1 MIARAVL
8 ASLAVLF
15 WTALDAGAQDYPS
28 RAITIVVP
36 YPPGG
41 GTDLIARTL
50 GLKLSERLGKPFVIE
65 NRPGAA
71 TTIAAAAL
79 AKSPPD
85 GHTLLMATST
95 TLAINPSLYK
105 QLAYDPL
112 KDFSH
117 VALVVN
123 VPFVLVV
130 NPSLG
135 VNTVSD
141 LVKLA
146 KSKPGDLNF
155 ASAGVG
161 SPHHLYMELFKAMA
175 GVEAKHIQYRGSLP
189 GLNDV
194 VAGHI
199 PMMFSDLAPALPLI
213 AGNRV
218 RALAVSSARRVPA
231 APDIPPL
238 AEVGV
243 PGYEAVAWQGLIA
256 PANTPKPIVDRLNA
270 EVRAV
275 MAMPDVRQIFINAGL
290 ELREVGMPE
299 AFTNYVRTE
308 IGRWAQVVQ
317 KAGIVPE

>member
-1 MIARAVL
+1 MTGRAVL
-8 ASLAVLF
+8 AILAALF
-15 WTALDAGAQDYPS
+15 WTVFDAAAQDYPS
-28 RAITIVVP
+28 RMVTIIVP

-50 GLKLSERLGKPFVIE
+50 GQKLSERLGKPVVIE

-71 TTIAAAAL
+71 TTIAAAAV
-79 AKSPPD
+79 AKSAPD

-105 QLAYDPL
+105 QLSYDPL

-117 VALVVN
+117 IALVVN

-130 NPSLG
+130 NSSLG
-135 VNTVSD
+135 VNSVAD

-146 KSKPGDLNF
+146 KSKPAEMNY
-155 ASAGVG
+155 ASGGVG
-161 SPHHLYMELFKAMA
+161 SPHHLYMELLKSMT
-175 GVEAKHIQYRGSLP
+175 GIEAKHIQYRGSLP

-194 VAGHI
+194 VAGHV
-199 PMMFSDLAPALPLI
+199 PMMFSDLAPALALI
-213 AGNRV
+213 ASGRV
-218 RALAVSSARRVPA
+218 RALGVSSAARVPA

-238 AEVGV
+238 AEAGV

-256 PANTPKPIVDRLNA
+256 AAGTPKPIVDKLNA
-270 EVRAV
+270 EIRAV
-275 MAMPDVRQIFINAGL
+275 MAMPDVRQIFVNAGL
-290 ELREVGMPE
+290 ELREVGAPDV
-299 AFTNYVRTE
+299 FTSYVRTE

-317 KAGIVPE
+317 KAGVVPE